1 MKCRFTKTAIRVAAF
16 NVLLLAL
23 CDCANHA
30 GQSRAIDPGAPELL
44 HANFE
49 AQPLGIYT
57 ATMLPADFKNAL
69 LWNNGL
75 DEGRAAIAQE
85 GGNKFMRV
93 TYAGNEFGPSLGGV
107 QFKVPFSRGYD
118 ELYFSYRV
126 RFARG
131 FDFVK
136 GGKLPGFMGGTGPTG
151 CVSDRN
157 GFSARN
163 MWRTGGEIVQ
173 YLYAPRKKAVCGD
186 DYHYSKG
193 AEKQL
198 FTPGLWQTVE
208 HRLVMNTPGLNDGV
222 MQAWVDGVLV
232 LDIRDF
238 LFREAD
244 ASFSIDMLYFST
256 FFGGGD
262 QSWAPKTAQVADFDE
277 LIVADRPI
285 SH

>member
-1 MKCRFTKTAIRVAAF
+1 MVASSALLSAICGCVNQASKS
-16 NVLLLAL
+16 
-23 CDCANHA
+23 H
-30 GQSRAIDPGAPELL
+30 AIDSDAHELL

-49 AQPLGIYT
+49 GQSQGIYT
-57 ATMLPADFKNAL
+57 AAMLPADFKNAL

-75 DEGRAAIAQE
+75 DEGRATIVQE

-93 TYAGNEFGPSLGGV
+93 TYAGSEFGPSSGGV
-107 QFKVPFSRGYD
+107 QFKVPFSSGFD

-126 RFARG
+126 RFAYG

-163 MWRTGGEIVQ
+163 MWRARGEIVQ
-173 YLYAPRKKAVCGD
+173 YIYAPRKKNVCGD
-186 DYHYSKG
+186 DYHYSKNS
-193 AEKQL
+193 ETQL
-198 FTPGLWQTVE
+198 FTPGRWQTVE
-208 HRLVMNTPGLNDGV
+208 HRLVMNTPGLNNGI
-222 MQAWVDGVLV
+222 MQAWVDGALV
-232 LDIRDF
+232 LDVRDF

-244 ASFSIDMLYFST
+244 SSFSIDMLYFST
-256 FFGGGD
+256 FYGGGD
-262 QSWAPKTAQVADFDE
+262 QSWAPKTEQVADFDE